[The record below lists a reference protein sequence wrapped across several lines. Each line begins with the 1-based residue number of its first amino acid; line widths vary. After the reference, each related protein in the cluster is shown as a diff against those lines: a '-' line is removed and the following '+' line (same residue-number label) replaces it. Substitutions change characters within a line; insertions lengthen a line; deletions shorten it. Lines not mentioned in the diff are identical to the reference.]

1 MLAPPTG
8 SRKDKDGKEGS
19 EVQKDKPLKKQA
31 SCVKLCVAFS
41 GGKTIDVLRLVT
53 PILCAGLN
61 EERLL
66 QEEEGIGTASCCRVK
81 LVDHNS

>member
-19 EVQKDKPLKKQA
+19 EVRKDRPLKKQA
-31 SCVKLCVAFS
+31 SWVKLWVALS
-41 GGKTIDVLRLVT
+41 RYKTTDVLRLVT
-53 PILCAGLN
+53 PILCAGLS

-66 QEEEGIGTASCCRVK
+66 HEEEGVGKAKPLPCEA
-81 LVDHNS
+81 DAA